1 MADTQRQAGHSGG
14 LPGGKNG
21 NLGRGASSETSA
33 NPNPS
38 DHQVRRNP
46 RARLLVGAVFL
57 VLLLSLALTRH
68 GRVAVKTAL
77 FLPQILPSAPLH
89 PLEWFTQQ
97 PVREKVSYPLA
108 GEMGTADLYR
118 PQGQGRHGAVLLFLG
133 VAPAGPDDPRV
144 VGLADALARTGA
156 VVMIPWSER
165 MMARRLDPE
174 APENLVAAFQFFR
187 GQEFVDPQRMGMGGF
202 CVGASMA
209 LVAAADPRVN
219 DQVAFVNSF
228 GGYYDVRALLSSI
241 ASQTRF
247 YGERQEAWQPG
258 LLASEVFTN
267 QIIESPADP
276 KEQEL
281 LRRVFLE
288 GQSASPDRI
297 QALSALGQIAYR
309 LLDSVTL
316 AEAQSLMAKLPP
328 DIDKGL
334 GAISPIDVIEDLHAR
349 VLIMHDREDDAVPSE
364 ESRRLADALTAAGQD
379 VHYTEFSL
387 FQHVEATR
395 RVSPPTF
402 VREVAKLFLH
412 MYYVLSA
419 IA

>member
-1 MADTQRQAGHSGG
+1 MAGTQQQAGLSGG

-21 NLGRGASSETSA
+21 NLGRAAASETSA
-33 NPNPS
+33 SPHGS
-38 DHQVRRNP
+38 DHRARRNP
-46 RARLLVGAVFL
+46 RALLLVGVTL
-57 VLLLSLALTRH
+57 VILLLGLAFTRQ

-89 PLEWFTQQ
+89 PLEWFTRQ

-108 GEMGTADLYR
+108 GEMGTSDLYR
-118 PQGQGRHGAVLLFLG
+118 PQGQGRRGAVLLFLG

-144 VGLADALARTGA
+144 VGLADAFARSGA

-165 MMARRLDPE
+165 MMARRLDAE
-174 APENLVAAFQFFR
+174 APENLVAAFQYLR
-187 GQEFVDPQRMGMGGF
+187 DQEYVDPQRIGMGGF

-209 LVAAADPRVN
+209 LVAAADPRIN
-219 DQVAFVNSF
+219 DQVTFVNSF
-228 GGYYDVRALLSSI
+228 GGYYDVRDLLSSI

-247 YGERQEAWQPG
+247 YDERQEAWQPG

-276 KEQEL
+276 QEQAF
-281 LRRVFLE
+281 LRSVFLE
-288 GQSASPDRI
+288 GQPASPEQL
-297 QALSALGQIAYR
+297 QALSDLGKIAYR
-309 LLDSVTL
+309 LLDGVTL
-316 AEAQSLMAKLPP
+316 AEAKALITQLPP
-328 DIDKGL
+328 DVEDGL
-334 GAISPIDVIEDLHAR
+334 GAISPIDVIKDLRAR

-379 VHYTEFSL
+379 AHYTEFSL

-395 RVSPPTF
+395 DVGPLVF
-402 VREVAKLFLH
+402 VREVAKLYVH
-412 MYYVLSA
+412 MYYVLLE